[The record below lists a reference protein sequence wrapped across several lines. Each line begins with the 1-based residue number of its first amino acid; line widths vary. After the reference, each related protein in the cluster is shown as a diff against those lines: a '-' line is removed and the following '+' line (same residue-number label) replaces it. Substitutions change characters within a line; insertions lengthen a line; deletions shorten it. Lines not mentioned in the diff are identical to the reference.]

1 MLHLL
6 TILVG
11 VLLFPW
17 VGLAFLLWM
26 AWLEDS
32 LPASVRRTGR
42 APDPAPILAIRIE
55 PATRA
60 TLPELPGQRQ
70 ASEVA
75 RSTEPSLGGSTNR

>member
-6 TILVG
+6 TILTG

-55 PATRA
+55 PATRV
-60 TLPELPGQRQ
+60 TLPGLPGQRQ
-70 ASEVA
+70 ASEDA